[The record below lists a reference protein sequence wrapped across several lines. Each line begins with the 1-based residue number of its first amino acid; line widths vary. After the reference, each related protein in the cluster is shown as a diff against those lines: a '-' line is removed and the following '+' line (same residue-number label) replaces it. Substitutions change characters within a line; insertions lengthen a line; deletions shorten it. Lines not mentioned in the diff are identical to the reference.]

1 MHENI
6 SDAHSGLFQTS
17 KIKLS
22 ANAKSSPVFFILG
35 VCRVADSVLGTKG
48 NTVFNIDM
56 ETICLIANKDG
67 IIDH

>member
-1 MHENI
+1 MRIQDPFKHLR
-6 SDAHSGLFQTS
+6 SSFQQML
-17 KIKLS
+17 KALQL
-22 ANAKSSPVFFILG
+22 FFILG

-56 ETICLIANKDG
+56 DTICLIANKDG